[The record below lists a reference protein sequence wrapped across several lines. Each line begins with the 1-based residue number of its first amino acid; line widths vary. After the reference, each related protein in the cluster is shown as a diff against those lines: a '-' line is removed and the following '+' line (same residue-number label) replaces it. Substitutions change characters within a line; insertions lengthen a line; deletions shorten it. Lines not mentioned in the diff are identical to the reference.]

1 MTGQISENT
10 VKKGKATDLSK
21 DIAEILVQY
30 RRRKHLSQRYIAD
43 LIGVSFQQYQK
54 YEKGKD
60 RLSLERAILM
70 CERLGIP
77 LTIFTGDET
86 GLASGFAE
94 TGQAAY
100 GVSTNLT
107 KEEEDLLTIFRQVP
121 NKSKKDFVEMVKPI
135 AKIVSGK

>member
-1 MTGQISENT
+1 MTEQISGQT

-21 DIAEILVQY
+21 HIAEILMQY

-77 LTIFTGDET
+77 LTIFTEEE
-86 GLASGFAE
+86 AAAAGFAE

-100 GVSTNLT
+100 GSSTNLT
-107 KEEEDLLTIFRQVP
+107 AEEEEMLAIFRRVP
-121 NKSKKDFVEMVKPI
+121 AKSKKDFIEMIKPI
-135 AKIVSGK
+135 AKIVSSK